1 MGWMHSLIVKQRK
14 ERKRWSSACSPST
27 IIDQTIDM
35 TLRETVTAHLRSKGK
50 PEAAI
55 EMLLTNVERS
65 LAMMGEKLDREMTEP
80 ELKAMQVCIDL
91 IYSLETH
98 ELLKLRSIL
107 AKKRQ
112 QNN

>member
-1 MGWMHSLIVKQRK
+1 M
-14 ERKRWSSACSPST
+14 
-27 IIDQTIDM
+27 IDQTIDM
-35 TLRETVTAHLRSKGK
+35 TLRETVTANLRSKGK

-98 ELLKLRSIL
+98 ELLKLQSIL